1 MKLHELREK
10 RSAAVTEMRG
20 LADKAE
26 TENRD
31 LTADEDKRFGELKTE
46 IAGLDKKIERAET
59 LANAERS
66 APAILVNGHG
76 DGNFETRARDFSI
89 TRALVASLP
98 RDLGGGNVDA
108 GFERE
113 ISQEVARRSG
123 RKFEGIAVPDECLV
137 EQRTLTT
144 AGDAA
149 SLYPTV
155 HRPDLFI
162 DMLRSRLITGR
173 LGATVLNGLVGD
185 NDIPKQIGSST
196 AQWVGEE
203 GEITATDAD
212 FDDVHLRPKTV
223 GAITSFSRRTL
234 INAQP
239 SVEMLVRRDL
249 AAVVARAIDRAAI
262 LGTGAGNMPLGVVNT
277 SGVHSLSL
285 AGPTWDQVTD
295 FAASIESDD
304 ADVGTMGWAMTP
316 KAAKVF
322 RTTLKVSGDASG
334 GFLMDSRDSLDGFTV
349 ARTTALPD
357 SDGGSPEQEDSTVI
371 FGAWNQLLVG
381 YWSGLDLLVNP
392 YEGAAY
398 SRGRVLVRAMR
409 DCDVAVR
416 HAESFAFAN
425 DLDVS

>member
-144 AGDAA
+144 SGDAA

-277 SGVHSLSL
+277 SGVHSLTL

-392 YEGAAY
+392 YESAAY

>member
-277 SGVHSLSL
+277 SGVHSLTL

-392 YEGAAY
+392 YESAAY

>member
-31 LTADEDKRFGELKTE
+31 LTTDEDKRFGELKTE

-277 SGVHSLSL
+277 SGVHSLTL

>member
-59 LANAERS
+59 LASAERS

-277 SGVHSLSL
+277 SGVHSLTL

>member
-31 LTADEDKRFGELKTE
+31 LTTDEDKRFGELKTE

-59 LANAERS
+59 LASAERS

-285 AGPTWDQVTD
+285 AGPSWDQVTD

-392 YEGAAY
+392 YESAAY

>member
-149 SLYPTV
+149 SLYPTM

-277 SGVHSLSL
+277 SGVHSLTL

-392 YEGAAY
+392 YESAAY